1 MSDTENVSNGNAV
14 VNSEAS
20 ASACNVESSTDL
32 VCLSSMKVLIV
43 CYYFIASC
51 IAFKMNIIVL
61 FMSNDDLFLNLKI
74 KWKKYNIFKLFNF
87 QHISEETGK
96 NHFNVFTQTSLNQ
109 CVSHWMFSNYMPGY
123 IHTYLYWILQFV
135 NINLLK

>member
-61 FMSNDDLFLNLKI
+61 FMSNNDLFFNLK
-74 KWKKYNIFKLFNF
+74 KKNEKSTTYSNYLIFNIFLKK
-87 QHISEETGK
+87 QERIIS
-96 NHFNVFTQTSLNQ
+96 TSL
-109 CVSHWMFSNYMPGY
+109 
-123 IHTYLYWILQFV
+123 LR
-135 NINLLK
+135 LL